1 MYVGLMMVRG
11 DDWAWQREL
20 SVTIKSDERSPT
32 TPRPTN
38 EADDDDIAFIIGL
51 LCYDDDGE
59 RADCD
64 GVAVIMFSE
73 SNSHAPCVGARG
85 EKSDGSKI
93 LRPACSVSPIL
104 SINLTTLN

>member
-1 MYVGLMMVRG
+1 MVRG

-73 SNSHAPCVGARG
+73 SNSHA
-85 EKSDGSKI
+85 DGSKI
-93 LRPACSVSPIL
+93 LGTGLFGVPIL
-104 SINLTTLN
+104 STYLTTSK